1 MYTAAAVAAV
11 VVGGA
16 NTQIKKT
23 KAPFETDK
31 SDAAQ
36 LVAAERVSAQ
46 QSAPPPRATF
56 LERDGGWTSWTA
68 AVLSSECTMKKRAE
82 TPAAA
87 PSNPLQ
93 IHFTWLSDSKCCCRR
108 PASLSTALK
117 PKISSTFNSIFLK
130 AAHFYVFCSGCY
142 GRQEKSLP
150 KRSFGILPSSR
161 SYPDR
166 PRVPLLT

>member
-1 MYTAAAVAAV
+1 M
-11 VVGGA
+11 
-16 NTQIKKT
+16 
-23 KAPFETDK
+23 
-31 SDAAQ
+31 
-36 LVAAERVSAQ
+36 AAERVSAQ
-46 QSAPPPRATF
+46 QSGPPPRATF

-68 AVLSSECTMKKRAE
+68 AVLSSECTIKKRAE
-82 TPAAA
+82 TPAA

-117 PKISSTFNSIFLK
+117 PEISSTFNSIFLK

-142 GRQEKSLP
+142 ERQEKSLP
-150 KRSFGILPSSR
+150 KSSFGILPSSR

-166 PRVPLLT
+166 PRVHLLTCSKLLMNLSGNDLLKNISLCARRKFSDAN